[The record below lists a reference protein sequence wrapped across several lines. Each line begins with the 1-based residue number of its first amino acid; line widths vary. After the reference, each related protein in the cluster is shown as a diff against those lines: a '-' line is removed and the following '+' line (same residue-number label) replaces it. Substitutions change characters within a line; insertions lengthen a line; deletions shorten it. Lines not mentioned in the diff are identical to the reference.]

1 MRFPYIVL
9 LSVCALMLA
18 APLRAQSPNGVI
30 NGLVN
35 DPSNRVIVGADVVV
49 ANDVTG
55 VHYTTKT
62 NGEGIYVVPNLPPG
76 PYRLQVS
83 KAGFKTLI
91 KPDIVLNVQDAL
103 SINFTLP
110 VGAVFEAVTVE
121 GGAPLVNTES
131 AAVSTV
137 VDRGYVEQMP
147 LNGRSLQD
155 LILLTPGVV
164 TNSPQSTASSGVSGE
179 FSVNG
184 QRTQSNYYPVAPITA
199 NFSSPFPNS
208 APPPNTAS

>member
-9 LSVCALMLA
+9 LSACALMLA
-18 APLRAQSPNGVI
+18 SPLLAQSPNGVI

-55 VHYTTKT
+55 VSYTTKT

-83 KAGFKTLI
+83 KVGFKTLI
-91 KPDIVLNVQDAL
+91 KPDIVLNVQDAV

-110 VGAVFEAVTVE
+110 VGA
-121 GGAPLVNTES
+121 L
-131 AAVSTV
+131 
-137 VDRGYVEQMP
+137 Y
-147 LNGRSLQD
+147 
-155 LILLTPGVV
+155 
-164 TNSPQSTASSGVSGE
+164 
-179 FSVNG
+179 
-184 QRTQSNYYPVAPITA
+184 
-199 NFSSPFPNS
+199 
-208 APPPNTAS
+208 